1 MHTHTSVNNLMFFF
15 QVVQS
20 LYYLQEGG
28 RVKEEVKE
36 KEGRKDREKTETRGR
51 GGGGRCV
58 HSLRRPSCTQSP
70 QEMVLSVS
78 SVGGPDMSP

>member
-28 RVKEEVKE
+28 RVKEVKE

-51 GGGGRCV
+51 GGGGQCV